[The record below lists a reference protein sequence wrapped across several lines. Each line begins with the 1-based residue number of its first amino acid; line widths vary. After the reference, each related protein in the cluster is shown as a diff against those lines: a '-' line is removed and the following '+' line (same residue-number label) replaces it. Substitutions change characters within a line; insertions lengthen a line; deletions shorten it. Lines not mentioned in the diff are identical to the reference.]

1 MLCSISLVFPETREG
16 TMKTRL
22 ATLTTLLAAAALAL
36 SACAGA
42 GGSAQ
47 SNATTQETGAS
58 ATRTITDHGGN
69 EVTLPA
75 QVTRVAIDQIPIES
89 TYLAYFDGKAPYLVG
104 MSAARV
110 KAMSQTIA
118 AEMAPEMMQVDTSYY
133 DKGELNAEAL
143 LNLNVDVVLY
153 NAFNKEH
160 GEMFRKAG
168 IPAVGFTTT
177 GNPSDTYADWMELLE
192 DVFDQDG
199 HMADKIALGKDL
211 VAGARER
218 ASRVTEA
225 DRQSTMV
232 LMGAADGQLA
242 VAGGRD
248 GWFTDSWA
256 ESLNYTNVTADTD
269 TSHTPVT
276 FEQVLAWDPQVLLVT
291 GKGMSNMT
299 AKSVL
304 DNTVEGVDFSTLS
317 SVRSGRVYSTGLG
330 MWNWFTPNPDSP
342 VVANWLGKS
351 LYPDQFADVDLVSI
365 TKDYYQRMYS
375 FTLTDAQALA
385 IVDPD
390 SAS

>member
-16 TMKTRL
+16 TMKTRR

-69 EVTLPA
+69 EVTLPEK
-75 QVTRVAIDQIPIES
+75 VTRVAIDQIPIES

-168 IPAVGFTTT
+168 IPAVGFTTM
-177 GNPSDTYADWMELLE
+177 GNPSDTYTQWMELLE
-192 DVFDQDG
+192 DVFNQDG
-199 HMADKIALGKDL
+199 HMADKISLGQNLIAD
-211 VAGARER
+211 ARARTAKVPEDQ
-218 ASRVTEA
+218 RV
-225 DRQSTMV
+225 STMV

-242 VAGGRD
+242 VAGGKD
-248 GWFTDSWA
+248 GWFTNEWA
-256 ESLNYTNVTADTD
+256 DSLNYVNVTRDTD

-276 FEQVLAWDPQVLLVT
+276 FEQVLTWDPQVLLVT

-299 AKSVL
+299 AHTVL
-304 DNTVEGVDFSTLS
+304 TNSVEGVDLSTLS
-317 SVRSGRVYSTGLG
+317 SVKSGRVYSTGLG
-330 MWNWFTPNPDSP
+330 MWNWFTPNPDAP
-342 VVANWLGKS
+342 IVANWIGAS
-351 LYPDQFADVDLVSI
+351 LYPDQFSDVDLVTI
-365 TKDYYQRMYS
+365 TKDYYQKMYN
-375 FTLTDAQALA
+375 FTLTDEQARR
-385 IVDPD
+385 IVNPD
-390 SAS
+390 AS

>member
-69 EVTLPA
+69 EVTLPEK
-75 QVTRVAIDQIPIES
+75 VTRVAIDQIPIES

-168 IPAVGFTTT
+168 IPAVGFTTM
-177 GNPSDTYADWMELLE
+177 GNPSDTYTQWMELLE
-192 DVFDQDG
+192 DVFNQDG
-199 HMADKIALGKDL
+199 HMADKIALGQNLIAD
-211 VAGARER
+211 ARARTAKVPEDQ
-218 ASRVTEA
+218 RV
-225 DRQSTMV
+225 STMV

-242 VAGGRD
+242 VAGGR
-248 GWFTDSWA
+248 
-256 ESLNYTNVTADTD
+256 
-269 TSHTPVT
+269 
-276 FEQVLAWDPQVLLVT
+276 LVH
-291 GKGMSNMT
+291 
-299 AKSVL
+299 
-304 DNTVEGVDFSTLS
+304 E
-317 SVRSGRVYSTGLG
+317 
-330 MWNWFTPNPDSP
+330 
-342 VVANWLGKS
+342 
-351 LYPDQFADVDLVSI
+351 
-365 TKDYYQRMYS
+365 
-375 FTLTDAQALA
+375 
-385 IVDPD
+385 
-390 SAS
+390 